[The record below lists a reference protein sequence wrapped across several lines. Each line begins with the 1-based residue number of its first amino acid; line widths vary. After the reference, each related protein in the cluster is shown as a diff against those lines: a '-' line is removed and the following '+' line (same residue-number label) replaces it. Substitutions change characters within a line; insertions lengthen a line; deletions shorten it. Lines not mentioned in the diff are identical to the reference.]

1 MYWAG
6 SGVFSGYNF
15 IAELTSSHKIW
26 QQVLHCWSEMKLQP
40 SIMSKWGPEAE
51 CVELHQD
58 LSPPVT
64 GPLSGERTDGQR
76 WQDISGFLW
85 HSATHSGRNGFVLP
99 HHWDH
104 SLPSTDT
111 LPMALGVN
119 HDPAPPTDSQHH
131 SRDCAPSVLLIFRW
145 EGLWTPHHCMS
156 SAQCLMIDE
165 KSKCPRGGPHLKEL
179 PE

>member
-58 LSPPVT
+58 LSPPVM

-76 WQDISGFLW
+76 WQDVSGFLW
-85 HSATHSGRNGFVLP
+85 HPATHSRRN
-99 HHWDH
+99 
-104 SLPSTDT
+104 
-111 LPMALGVN
+111 
-119 HDPAPPTDSQHH
+119 PAPPTDSQRH
-131 SRDCAPSVLLIFRW
+131 SRDRAPSVLLIFSC
-145 EGLWTPHHCMS
+145 EGLGTPHRCQP
-156 SAQCLMIDE
+156 SARCLMIDE
-165 KSKCPRGGPHLKEL
+165 KPKCPRGGPHLKDL